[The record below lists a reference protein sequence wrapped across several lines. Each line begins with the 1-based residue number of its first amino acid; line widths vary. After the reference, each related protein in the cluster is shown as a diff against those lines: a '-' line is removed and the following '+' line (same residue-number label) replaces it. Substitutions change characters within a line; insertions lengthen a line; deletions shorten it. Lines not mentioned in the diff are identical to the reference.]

1 MTPIMDQE
9 IEYRGIRTVI
19 STERDGR
26 RHWSIHPAGAPP
38 DGAAHGVSR
47 AENARGSFKEAV
59 FAARDAVDAW
69 LDHATVGA
77 K

>member
-1 MTPIMDQE
+1 MDQE

-19 STERDGR
+19 GAERDGFR
-26 RHWSIHPAGAPP
+26 RWSIHPPGAPP
-38 DGAAHGVSR
+38 EGAACGSSK

-59 FAARDAVDAW
+59 FAARGAVDAW
-69 LDHATVGA
+69 LAVHEPVEA